1 MTKTSDTLAC
11 VQTFTTNVS
20 HEALSL
26 SRDLISD
33 QVECYQ
39 RKDRSPPKKA
49 APCFKKFRI
58 FAMSTLQ
65 EKSSPA
71 FLWEH
76 QGPVRGLR
84 GELRSFGG
92 GRELAQ
98 GFQAS
103 SKKTEFFISRYE
115 VLC

>member
-1 MTKTSDTLAC
+1 MTRWTIIKGRT
-11 VQTFTTNVS
+11 
-20 HEALSL
+20 EAA
-26 SRDLISD
+26 
-33 QVECYQ
+33 
-39 RKDRSPPKKA
+39 RKGCPLPGA
-49 APCFKKFRI
+49 V
-58 FAMSTLQ
+58 AMSTLQ
-65 EKSSPA
+65 GKSSPA
-71 FLWEH
+71 FLWEL